1 MLNTKE
7 ISDKIFNDVNNLYI
21 QEIASNYVKMDG
33 RVGVAAYLDLN
44 YDQSNDLKL
53 KTFTRFVELKKY
65 QVAASVTREQIF
77 DLSNDFGIDVT
88 TMVNNALSTEII
100 HSITKEFNIELFKL
114 GEISYEKRLKW
125 YDKLIVKFF
134 KKYKKTV
141 KIKTSKDISSFIS
154 NFANQILKETRKSK
168 ANFAVTNSKIAS
180 FLQESEQFKVIDQS
194 TVEFFSTQPFCVGT
208 ILGVKIFVDPNMSW
222 SDDRILFGLK
232 NETGTGLNF
241 AYNEDVELL
250 NVVEPNAF
258 APQIKIL
265 INSTVFNTGF
275 YPEKNYLTV
284 YLKLPKNSF

>member
-1 MLNTKE
+1 MINTKQ

-21 QEIASNYVKMDG
+21 KEIASNYVKMDSTT
-33 RVGVAAYLDLN
+33 GVLTYLDLE
-44 YDQSNDLKL
+44 YDDAIKL
-53 KTFTRFVELKKY
+53 KTFTKFVELKKY
-65 QVAASVTREQIF
+65 QVAASVTREQIS
-77 DLSNDFGIDVT
+77 DLNNDFGIDVT
-88 TMVNNALSTEII
+88 AMVNNALSTEII

-141 KIKTSKDISSFIS
+141 KIKNRKDISSFIS
-154 NFANQILKETRKSK
+154 NYANQILKETKKSK

-180 FLQESEQFKVIDQS
+180 LLQEADQFKVIDQS
-194 TVEFFSTQPFCVGT
+194 TFELFSTQPFCVGT
-208 ILGVKIFVDPNMSW
+208 ILGIKIFVDPNMAW
-222 SDDRILFGLK
+222 NDDRILFGLK

-250 NVVEPNAF
+250 NIVEKNTF

-265 INSTVFNTGF
+265 INAAVFTTGF